1 VNRLDGP
8 PVGLVLG
15 SALAPEEIA
24 STARL
29 GERLGFS
36 ELWLAEDYFFTGGIS
51 GAASA
56 LGATERIRVGLG
68 IVSAM
73 VRHPAVLAME
83 ISTLSRT
90 YPGRLLPGIGLGVP
104 SWVEQMELLPRSPL
118 SAMREC
124 VTSVRR
130 LLAGDELAETG
141 ASFGFRNVRLTYP
154 ALERLP
160 VYMGVI
166 GPKMLELS
174 GEVAD
179 GTIGSVLAAPEY
191 VTWAR
196 GRIAAGQERAG
207 RTGQHHPFVLF
218 AMTCID
224 RDGKAAKKAI
234 RQAAAFYLA
243 AMPANAMTDAY
254 GITEQTLELA
264 KGGPEAFEREMP
276 DQWLEDLAIAGEPD
290 ECAEKIGR
298 YLAAGAD
305 SVVLFPFPAERAREM
320 VELAAAEVLPR
331 LR

>member
-1 VNRLDGP
+1 
-8 PVGLVLG
+8 VGLVLG

-24 STARL
+24 QMACF
-29 GERLGFS
+29 GESLGFS

-51 GAASA
+51 GAACA

-83 ISTLSRT
+83 ISTLARI

-104 SWVEQMELLPRSPL
+104 SWVEQMDLLPRSPL

-130 LLAGDELAETG
+130 LLAGEELTETG

-154 ALERLP
+154 ALEQLP

-179 GTIGSVLAAPEY
+179 GTIGSVLATPEY

-196 GRIAAGQERAG
+196 GQIAIGQARAG
-207 RTGQHHPFVLF
+207 RTGHHPFATF
-218 AMTCID
+218 ALASIG
-224 RDGKAAKKAI
+224 RDGKAAKKTI
-234 RQAAAFYLA
+234 RQAVAFYLA

-254 GITEQTLELA
+254 GISEQTRELA

-276 DQWLEDLAIAGEPD
+276 DQWIEDLAIAGEPD
-290 ECAEKIGR
+290 ECAEKIR
-298 YLAAGAD
+298 RLLAAGAD
-305 SVVLFPFPAERAREM
+305 SVALFPCPAEQARDM
-320 VELAAAEVLPR
+320 VELVAAEVLPR